1 MSRPRT
7 GPAAALATLA
17 TLGLLVTGVSTP
29 AASQAAGAEQAAD
42 AEPASAARV
51 VPGRGV
57 TWLLPPLA
65 QQGVHEA
72 PAGSARLA
80 GVVRFTPARPGRQV
94 VIQRRVAGG
103 PWRSVLVKRQNRAGA
118 VTFIAASRVA
128 REPYIYRGVA
138 RRAPSQPTAIARPMD
153 SAAWRLQ
160 FSDEFGGT
168 SLDPSKW
175 DYRLLRTAT
184 AKRTRSV
191 SATQAVAV
199 RGGTLRLMVRQDPG
213 RRNRFLNGHVGT
225 QDGRF
230 AFTYGVAA
238 ARIKFQRGQ
247 GQHGAFWMKPT
258 FGQTLPGR
266 PGESGAEID
275 TAEYFGSGYSNGG
288 LGSVVYNYGVLT
300 PQGEPRRLGAVW
312 PGATSQLA
320 PGDDWWRRFHVFSVQ
335 WTPTQYVF
343 RVDGRPFWRTTQ
355 GVSHIEEYLILSLL
369 TSDYELPRLDRS
381 KLPSRAY
388 VDWVRVWQR

>member
-7 GPAAALATLA
+7 GAAAALATI
-17 TLGLLVTGVSTP
+17 GLLVAGLSPP
-29 AASQAAGAEQAAD
+29 AAGPAVGAERATD
-42 AEPASAARV
+42 ARV
-51 VPGRGV
+51 VPGRGT

-65 QQGVHEA
+65 QQGVR
-72 PAGSARLA
+72 PAWANGARLA
-80 GVVRFTPARPGRQV
+80 GVVRFSPARPGRPV

-103 PWRSVLVKRQNRAGA
+103 PWRTVVVKRQDRHGA
-118 VTFIAASRVA
+118 VTFYAAARQG
-128 REPYIYRGVA
+128 REPFIYRGVA
-138 RRAPSQPTAIARPMD
+138 RRAPGQPTAFSHPTD
-153 SAAWRLQ
+153 AASWRLQ

-168 SLDPSKW
+168 SLDQTKW

-184 AKRTRSV
+184 VKRTRSV
-191 SATQAVAV
+191 SASEAVAV
-199 RGGTLRLMVRQDPG
+199 RNGTLRLQVMSDPA
-213 RRNRFLNGHVGT
+213 RPTRFLNGHIGT

-247 GQHGAFWMKPT
+247 GQHGAFWLKPT
-258 FGQTLPGR
+258 APATLAGDPGR
-266 PGESGAEID
+266 SGAEID
-275 TAEYFGSGYSNGG
+275 IAEYFGSGHNNGG
-288 LGSVVYNYGVLT
+288 LGSFVYNYGVLT
-300 PQGEPRRLGAVW
+300 PEGEPRRLGAVW
-312 PGATSQLA
+312 PGATAQLP
-320 PGDDWWRRFHVFSVQ
+320 PGDDWWKRFHVFSVQ
-335 WTPTQYVF
+335 WTPTSYVF
-343 RVDGRPFWRTTQ
+343 RVDGRVMWRTSE

>member
-7 GPAAALATLA
+7 RAAAVLA
-17 TLGLLVTGVSTP
+17 TLGLLVAGVT
-29 AASQAAGAEQAAD
+29 AGVTQTAGAEPAA
-42 AEPASAARV
+42 AHRV

-65 QQGVHEA
+65 QQGA
-72 PAGSARLA
+72 RAAWAGSARLV

-94 VIQRRVAGG
+94 VIQRRVADG
-103 PWRSVLVKRQNRAGA
+103 PWRSFVVKRQDGAGA
-118 VTFIAASRVA
+118 VTFFAASREG
-128 REPYIYRGVA
+128 REPFLYRGVA
-138 RRAPSQPTAIARPMD
+138 RRAPGQPTAFSRPMD

-168 SLDPSKW
+168 RLDRTKW
-175 DYRLLRTAT
+175 DYRLLRTTT

-191 SATQAVAV
+191 SASQAVAV
-199 RGGTLRLMVRQDPG
+199 RDGTLRLQVMRDPTHPTQ
-213 RRNRFLNGHVGT
+213 FLNGHVGT

-238 ARIKFQRGQ
+238 ARIRFQRGQ
-247 GQHGAFWMKPT
+247 GQHGAFWLKPT
-258 FGQTLPGR
+258 APQTLPGD
-266 PGESGAEID
+266 PGRSGAEID
-275 TAEYFGSGYSNGG
+275 TAEYFGSGHSNGG
-288 LGSVVYNYGVLT
+288 LGSFVYNYGVLT
-300 PQGEPRRLGAVW
+300 PEGEPRRLGAVF
-312 PGATSQLA
+312 PGATAQLSD
-320 PGDDWWRRFHVFSVQ
+320 GDDWWKRFHVFSVQ
-335 WTPTQYVF
+335 WTPTSYVF
-343 RVDGRPFWRTTQ
+343 RVDGRPFWRTTE

-381 KLPSRAY
+381 RLPSRAY